1 MPRADLSDFDPAQ
14 FQEADLAGINLSRS
28 WLREADFSRARE
40 EGVQFGELPHLEEYD
55 AVRSCCYSPNG
66 MLFAVSRDIGEV
78 TLYNSLTWE
87 IIKGLR
93 GHRGK
98 INDLVFSPDSRRL
111 ASAGDDGTIR
121 VWGCESGEALLVLE
135 GHIGKVSS
143 VTVSPCGKYLAS
155 ASVDKTVRMWS
166 FETGVMLS
174 ILKDYGEVVA
184 RVEFTA
190 GGEQLV
196 SGSEVEIIRFCDV
209 QTGEPAGML
218 WASNYGEVKCF
229 AVSSDGLRIAF
240 GYRRGAVQLQDI
252 TTRSPNL
259 DFQAHTGDILDIA
272 FSPNS
277 KWIATSGSDTT
288 VRVWDATNGALISV
302 LSGHSLDVD
311 VVLFSPDG
319 LQVSS
324 GSRDGTVRLWDLTST
339 LSNAEQQ
346 GYSGRV
352 VAVAYSPD
360 GETVITGSEDGSVRR
375 WCSLWGSEDGRV
387 LELPTGKVKLMAL
400 SPDRTQVATTNA
412 ESMICLRNLQTG
424 APGPI
429 LDGHSDDVL
438 AFAYSPCGRWIASSG
453 QDNSVRLWDLHNVE
467 QGHVLVKADTTSPST
482 LTYSPT
488 DQLLAIGTANR
499 NSIHLWDLE
508 NDESVVHLGLS
519 DADSEGVKCIAFS
532 PCGNWIASG
541 YTGDN
546 PVRLWHRRR
555 LQSGN
560 SMEKDQV
567 ESWRSVP
574 MPKGFFDTVTSITW
588 NPVKPLEIVTSSQ
601 DRSVRVWRILDH
613 GDGRHFTVRMLWGIN
628 LGRLHMSGLVIGNV
642 TGLEPVYGRVL
653 VEGGGVAESCSVK
666 EGTPVSEK

>member
-1 MPRADLSDFDPAQ
+1 
-14 FQEADLAGINLSRS
+14 
-28 WLREADFSRARE
+28 
-40 EGVQFGELPHLEEYD
+40 
-55 AVRSCCYSPNG
+55 
-66 MLFAVSRDIGEV
+66 
-78 TLYNSLTWE
+78 
-87 IIKGLR
+87 
-93 GHRGK
+93 
-98 INDLVFSPDSRRL
+98 
-111 ASAGDDGTIR
+111 
-121 VWGCESGEALLVLE
+121 
-135 GHIGKVSS
+135 
-143 VTVSPCGKYLAS
+143 
-155 ASVDKTVRMWS
+155 MWS

-174 ILKDYGEVVA
+174 ILKGYGEVVA

-190 GGEQLV
+190 GEEQLV
-196 SGSEVEIIRFCDV
+196 SGSEVGIIRFCDV

-218 WASNYGEVKCF
+218 WASNYGDVKCF
-229 AVSSDGLRIAF
+229 AVSSDGLRIAS
-240 GYRRGAVQLQDI
+240 GIEEGPL
-252 TTRSPNL
+252 
-259 DFQAHTGDILDIA
+259 A
-272 FSPNS
+272 F
-277 KWIATSGSDTT
+277 
-288 VRVWDATNGALISV
+288 
-302 LSGHSLDVD
+302 D

-360 GETVITGSEDGSVRR
+360 GEIVITGSEDGSVRR

-412 ESMICLRNLQTG
+412 ESTICLRNLQTG

-429 LDGHSDDVL
+429 LDGHSDDEL
-438 AFAYSPCGRWIASSG
+438 AYAYSPCGRWIASSG

-467 QGHVLVKADTTSPST
+467 QGHVLVKADTTSRPISDLTFTSTSHQLASSDLSGVVRVYNIQTRTLLKTITLEGVEVST

-488 DQLLAIGTANR
+488 DQLLAIGTANQ

-574 MPKGFFDTVTSITW
+574 MPKGYFDTVTSITW

-601 DRSVRVWRILDH
+601 DRFVRVWRILDH

-628 LGRLHMSGLVIGNV
+628 LGRLHMLGLVIGNV

-653 VEGGGVAESCSVK
+653 VEGGGVAESCSAK
-666 EGTPVSEK
+666 EGTSVSKK